1 MGENLHT
8 EKNRAQCDCL
18 KLCEHLSTNVLFDS
32 LIHSLTV
39 CAMYQG
45 IEREFQDTKTYRCYQ
60 FSCLDGDPKLLG
72 MLFQF
77 CHHKF

>member
-18 KLCEHLSTNVLFDS
+18 KLCEHLSTKVLFDS

-45 IEREFQDTKTYRCYQ
+45 IERE
-60 FSCLDGDPKLLG
+60 
-72 MLFQF
+72 
-77 CHHKF
+77 